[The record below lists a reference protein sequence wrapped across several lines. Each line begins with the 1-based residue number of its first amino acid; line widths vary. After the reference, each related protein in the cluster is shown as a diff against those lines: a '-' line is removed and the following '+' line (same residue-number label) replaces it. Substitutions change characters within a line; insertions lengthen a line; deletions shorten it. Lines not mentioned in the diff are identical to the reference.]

1 MMRGIGQG
9 LAVCAAG
16 LLVGCGTLPSGD
28 HAPVD
33 ERPEYTDVTSPATSI
48 PPAVPPPVPERP
60 AVNGAARSLMDKAD
74 AAATN
79 GDFERALALLERAQ
93 RLDPDSG
100 EIYLFLAKTY
110 RAKGDLAMAGAVAER
125 GMLYCAGVAQC
136 DALRAHIN

>member
-1 MMRGIGQG
+1 MLRGFGRTVAI
-9 LAVCAAG
+9 CAAG
-16 LLVGCGTLPSGD
+16 LMVGCGTLPSGD

-33 ERPEYTDVTSPATSI
+33 ERPEYTDVTSPASSI
-48 PPAVPPPVPERP
+48 PPPVPKQP

-100 EIYLFLAKTY
+100 EVYLSLAKTY
-110 RAKGDLAMAGAVAER
+110 KAKGDLAMAGAVAER